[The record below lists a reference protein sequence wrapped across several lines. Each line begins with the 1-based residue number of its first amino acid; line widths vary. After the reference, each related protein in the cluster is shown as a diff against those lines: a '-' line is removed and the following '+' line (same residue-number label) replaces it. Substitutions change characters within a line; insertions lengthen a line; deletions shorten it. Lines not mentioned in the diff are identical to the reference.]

1 MKSVLLA
8 LACCVSVQ
16 GTSLAR
22 QETNHLP
29 NGEGKPSPLTDE
41 AAAIAF
47 ARRTIGLNDSAANK
61 IAASRTKIEND
72 ATPFLHQQING
83 RDAWMVLVQG
93 PFSSLAPEIDHLN
106 LLLDAGDGCIVRV
119 WSDWPA
125 DVPPIPAEA
134 VGDRA
139 AEQMRNSGMEVYH
152 DLVPGSPNTSLQA
165 AFAAVA
171 HGGVIAAKQVVCQH
185 VLWSRMGKPPKPVWA
200 IMLRGVYAFHPHGG
214 EPNEPIF
221 SHRYI
226 VDTETGR
233 LLCSMNT
240 PRPEGPPP
248 ILDGPATRRPE

>member
-106 LLLDAGDGCIVRV
+106 LLLDAGDGRIVRV

-139 AEQMRNSGMEVYH
+139 AEQMTNSGLEVYH
-152 DLVPGSPNTSLQA
+152 DFVPGVPKTNVQA
-165 AFAAVA
+165 AFAAV
-171 HGGVIAAKQVVCQH
+171 GKMLKPRQVVCQH
-185 VLWSRMGKPPKPVWA
+185 ILWSRMGKTPQPVWA
-200 IMLRGVYAFHPHGG
+200 ITLRGVDFPHPHGG
-214 EPNEPIF
+214 EPEEPIF
-221 SHRYI
+221 IFRWI
-226 VDTETGR
+226 VDAETGQ
-233 LLCSMNT
+233 LLCGMNT

-248 ILDGPATRRPE
+248 ILNGPAPRRPE